1 MLIFRSIVKTSDL
14 LSKISSL
21 PGPFDKRTS
30 SDLQSVFS
38 LSYSSTLPAI
48 PLKPLLKYRISES
61 SQDFFLNAFLRYL
74 TSLPVDQQ
82 IFNSKSI
89 DVSHSNKLSL
99 IDFFIRALIMS
110 AYDSG
115 VTLSRS
121 VQITTPKGDKKGN
134 HEMMIQRGD
143 LPICIVRSSKHIPQK
158 GDNDMELAFISMVFE
173 IFNCYHNQPVWPLYG
188 CVTDVKKWVFLMYDG
203 KEFFRNDLEL
213 QIELEDIKK
222 LSEFFIRIIDSF

>member
-1 MLIFRSIVKTSDL
+1 MLIFRSISKTSDF

-38 LSYSSTLPAI
+38 LSYSSTLPTI
-48 PLKPLLKYRISES
+48 PLKSLLKNRISES

-82 IFNSKSI
+82 VFNSKSI

-99 IDFFIRALIMS
+99 IDFFIRAIIMS

-115 VTLSRS
+115 VTLSNS
-121 VQITTPKGDKKGN
+121 VQIIMPNGEKKGN
-134 HEMMIQRGD
+134 HELMIKRGD

-158 GDNDMELAFISMVFE
+158 GDNDMELAFISMIFEVFT
-173 IFNCYHNQPVWPLYG
+173 CYHTQPVWPLFG
-188 CVTDVKKWVFLMYDG
+188 CVTNARKWIFLKYDG
-203 KEFFRNDLEL
+203 KDFFRNDLEL
-213 QIELEDIKK
+213 EIELEDIKK
-222 LSEFFIRIIDSF
+222 LSEFFVRIIDSI